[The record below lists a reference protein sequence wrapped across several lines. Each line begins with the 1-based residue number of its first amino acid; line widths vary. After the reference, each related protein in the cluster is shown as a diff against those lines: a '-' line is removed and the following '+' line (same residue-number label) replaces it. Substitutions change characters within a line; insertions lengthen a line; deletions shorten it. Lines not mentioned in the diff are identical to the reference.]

1 MSTPPKFNLPKRI
14 QREYAAGIRQITGRI
29 LQPKLPEQSLSD
41 WLKSMVEVSKREDIQ
56 AASTELAKRMVQWTH
71 ASNMKTWRAAA
82 AKSTNARKFYTLLQ
96 KELTGTATGARVSTI
111 VRENAAHISSLP
123 LEAALTLTDEVTKAQ
138 QSGVRAGTIDKM
150 MRTRFPELLRSRV
163 QLISRTETSKASSAL
178 TRARAEDLGIDAY
191 LWESSQDGDRVR
203 HSHQKMQG
211 VLVFWTD
218 PPAPDTLFPVPLK
231 GGGHAHS
238 TLGHYHAGDC
248 PNCRCYSAPILN
260 FDDIDF
266 PAKVY
271 YAGAIHQMNKQQ
283 FKTQFANSQLLA
295 A

>member
-41 WLKSMVEVSKREDIQ
+41 WLKSLVEVSKREDIQ

-111 VRENAAHISSLP
+111 VRENAAYISSLP

-138 QSGVRAGTIDKM
+138 QAGARAGTIDKM

-178 TRARAEDLGIDAY
+178 TRARAEDLGIDCYIWRTSKDA
-191 LWESSQDGDRVR
+191 RVR
-203 HSHQKMQG
+203 NSHAHMDG
-211 VLVFWTD
+211 VIIFWND
-218 PPAPDTLFPVPLK
+218 PPSPEALDNIK
-231 GGGHAHS
+231 S
-238 TLGHYHAGDC
+238 TLGHDHAGDA
-248 PNCRCYSAPILN
+248 PNDRCYTEPCLSI
-260 FDDIDF
+260 DDVSF

-271 YAGAIHQMNKQQ
+271 HSGAIHMMNKQQ